1 MTDPEP
7 NDAETLGWPFII
19 AISLVAWLVILA
31 PALVLIMV
39 RT

>member
-1 MTDPEP
+1 MTEPDP
-7 NDAETLGWPFII
+7 NNVETLGWPFII